1 MVGACVHGAYV
12 DSHVVVIIVQK
23 MHREGIKEQLGISSK
38 LNRWFVIAWILLPL
52 IAGIT
57 INALFTFGEEVEW
70 RGFMHRECGDMGF

>member
-1 MVGACVHGAYV
+1 MLI
-12 DSHVVVIIVQK
+12 SLVVAIIVQK
-23 MHREGIKEQLGISSK
+23 MHREGIKEQLGISFK

-57 INALFTFGEEVEW
+57 INALFAFGEDVEW